1 MTNNRMRRRRL
12 RRSRAVRHCLD
23 RYHQQVRIEE
33 ELSRLPLPRSDSLRG
48 AISPFKPLHPL
59 GGRICGLSRYE
70 VRLLTT
76 AAYLIE
82 TEGARLGAEP

>member
-12 RRSRAVRHCLD
+12 RRARAVRHCLD

-33 ELSRLPLPRSDSLRG
+33 ELSRLLPPLRQSPRGL
-48 AISPFKPLHPL
+48 SPFKPLHPPE
-59 GGRICGLSRYE
+59 GRIRGLSRYE

>member
-12 RRSRAVRHCLD
+12 RRSRAARHCLD

-33 ELSRLPLPRSDSLRG
+33 ELSRLLPPLRHSPRGL
-48 AISPFKPLHPL
+48 SPFKPLHPL